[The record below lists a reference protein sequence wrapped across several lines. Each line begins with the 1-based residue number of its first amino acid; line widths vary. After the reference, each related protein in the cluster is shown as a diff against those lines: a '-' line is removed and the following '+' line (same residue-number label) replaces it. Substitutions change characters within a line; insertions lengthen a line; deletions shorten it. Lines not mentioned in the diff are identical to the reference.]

1 MANIQLTENLRI
13 LRERSNLTQDEFRKH
28 LNISRQ
34 TYSNYER
41 GTRTPDLELL
51 KSIADFYHITIDE
64 LLFCNGYKIPLYSTH
79 TDRISEGEIPYIKCK
94 KSDNIIYLTDEEL
107 KYLLRF
113 RAASDD
119 VRQIITGFLASSD
132 SQSDS

>member
-13 LRERSNLTQDEFRKH
+13 LRERSNLKQDEFSRY

-41 GTRTPDLELL
+41 GTRTPDRELL
-51 KSIADFYHITIDE
+51 KSIADFYH
-64 LLFCNGYKIPLYSTH
+64 
-79 TDRISEGEIPYIKCK
+79 ISEGEIPYIKCK

-107 KYLLRF
+107 KLLLLF
-113 RAASDD
+113 RAASDE
-119 VRQIITGFLASSD
+119 VRQIITGFLANSNN
-132 SQSDS
+132 QEE

>member
-13 LRERSNLTQDEFRKH
+13 LRERSNLKQDEFSRY

-64 LLFCNGYKIPLYSTH
+64 LLFPRAKF
-79 TDRISEGEIPYIKCK
+79 RILNAKNPIISSISPM
-94 KSDNIIYLTDEEL
+94 KS
-107 KYLLRF
+107 
-113 RAASDD
+113 
-119 VRQIITGFLASSD
+119 
-132 SQSDS
+132 

>member
-13 LRERSNLTQDEFRKH
+13 LRERSNLTQEEFRKH

-34 TYSNYER
+34 TYSNYEC

-51 KSIADFYHITIDE
+51 KAIADFYHITIDE
-64 LLFCNGYKIPLYSTH
+64 LLFCNGYKIPLYSAKP
-79 TDRISEGEIPYIKCK
+79 DRISEGEIPYIKCK

-107 KYLLRF
+107 KLLLRF
-113 RAASDD
+113 RASSDD
-119 VRQIITGFLASSD
+119 VRQIITGFLANSD
-132 SQSDS
+132 SKTD

>member
-13 LRERSNLTQDEFRKH
+13 LRERT
-28 LNISRQ
+28 
-34 TYSNYER
+34 NYER

-64 LLFCNGYKIPLYSTH
+64 LLFCNGYKIPLYSMQP
-79 TDRISEGEIPYIKCK
+79 DRISEGEIPYIKCK

-107 KYLLRF
+107 KLLLLF
-113 RAASDD
+113 RAASDE
-119 VRQIITGFLASSD
+119 VRQIITGFLANSNN
-132 SQSDS
+132 QEE

>member
-13 LRERSNLTQDEFRKH
+13 LRERSNLKQDEFSRY

-64 LLFCNGYKIPLYSTH
+64 LLFCNGYKIPLYSMQP
-79 TDRISEGEIPYIKCK
+79 DRISEGEIPYIKCK

-107 KYLLRF
+107 KLLLLF
-113 RAASDD
+113 SCC
-119 VRQIITGFLASSD
+119 F
-132 SQSDS
+132 